1 MQAPDDLGEP
11 GVEGVLILVGQHDA
25 HVPHLIEHDRIPRAR
40 ILDGEAPPRRNRAG
54 PAGRRRSGLNQWRS
68 NPPLEPEP
76 ADPRPQR
83 APRPGRRVMMIPPP
97 RRTPGSTQYWP
108 AGERTERRWPLG
120 MSKNRKR
127 RRRRAS
133 GPKGMTSEQR
143 AQIWRTAIRT
153 VPPMIWALAALLSVL
168 LER

>member
-1 MQAPDDLGEP
+1 MIDRRGSGEWI
-11 GVEGVLILVGQHDA
+11 VK
-25 HVPHLIEHDRIPRAR
+25 PRTG
-40 ILDGEAPPRRNRAG
+40 DGENGFIIRRCGRDG
-54 PAGRRRSGLNQWRS
+54 SSRRDRWRRRRSERNRWSPNPRIPGLN
-68 NPPLEPEP
+68 EPR
-76 ADPRPQR
+76 DTT
-83 APRPGRRVMMIPPP
+83 GRVMMIPPP

-168 LER
+168 LGR